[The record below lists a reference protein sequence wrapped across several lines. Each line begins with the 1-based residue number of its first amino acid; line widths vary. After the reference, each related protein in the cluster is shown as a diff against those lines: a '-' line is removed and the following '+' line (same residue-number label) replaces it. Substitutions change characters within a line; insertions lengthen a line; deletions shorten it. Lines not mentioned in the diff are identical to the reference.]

1 MGRTQKRLT
10 FGDPAYIGPGLGF
23 QAQHLARLDLFI
35 WPGPEFFMSHFDDI
49 LRPQALSSGLTV
61 SNKKQLFQ
69 RIAEIAAV
77 AYELDEQTVYERLM
91 ERERLG
97 STGFG
102 GGVAIPHA
110 KLDEL
115 SSMCAVVVLLEEP
128 VAFDAVDGLSVDVV
142 FALLSPADSGAEHL
156 KTLARVSRYLRDE
169 RHLARLRGAG
179 SQEALFALLAGN
191 EARDA
196 A

>member
-1 MGRTQKRLT
+1 MVH
-10 FGDPAYIGPGLGF
+10 FNDIVSPDA
-23 QAQHLARLDLFI
+23 LAT
-35 WPGPEFFMSHFDDI
+35 S
-49 LRPQALSSGLTV
+49 LSVNG
-61 SNKKQLFQ
+61 KKQLFQ
-69 RIAEIAAV
+69 KIAALAAGAYGLDADSV
-77 AYELDEQTVYERLM
+77 ADALF

-110 KLDEL
+110 KIPDL
-115 SSMCAVVVLLEEP
+115 SRMCGVVVLLDP
-128 VAFDAVDGLSVDVV
+128 PAPFDAVDEAPVDIV
-142 FALLSPADSGAEHL
+142 FALLSPVDSGAEHL

-169 RHLARLRGAG
+169 NNVVRLRGAG
-179 SQEALFALLAGN
+179 STEALHALLAGG

>member
-1 MGRTQKRLT
+1 MVSFNDIVSPEALAT
-10 FGDPAYIGPGLGF
+10 GLAANG
-23 QAQHLARLDLFI
+23 
-35 WPGPEFFMSHFDDI
+35 
-49 LRPQALSSGLTV
+49 
-61 SNKKQLFQ
+61 KKALFQ
-69 RIAEIAAV
+69 KIAALAAC
-77 AYELDEQTVYERLM
+77 AYELDADEVGDALF

-110 KLDEL
+110 KIAGLDK
-115 SSMCAVVVLLEEP
+115 MCGVVVLLEP
-128 VAFDAVDGLSVDVV
+128 AVPFDAVDEAAVDVV
-142 FALLSPADSGAEHL
+142 FALLSPLDSGAEHL

-169 RHLARLRGAG
+169 NNVARLRGAR
-179 SQEALFALLAGN
+179 STEALHALLAGG

>member
-1 MGRTQKRLT
+1 MVDFHDIVSADALAT
-10 FGDPAYIGPGLGF
+10 GLSANG
-23 QAQHLARLDLFI
+23 
-35 WPGPEFFMSHFDDI
+35 
-49 LRPQALSSGLTV
+49 
-61 SNKKQLFQ
+61 KKQLFQ
-69 RIAEIAAV
+69 KIAALAAR
-77 AYELDEQTVYERLM
+77 AYDLEADMVGDALF

-110 KLDEL
+110 KIAGLDR
-115 SSMCAVVVLLEEP
+115 MCGVVVLLDP
-128 VAFDAVDGLSVDVV
+128 AVPFDAVDDAPVDVV

-169 RHLARLRGAG
+169 GQVSRLRGAKSTG
-179 SQEALFALLAGN
+179 ALHALLSGGG
-191 EARDA
+191 ARDA

>member
-1 MGRTQKRLT
+1 MVHFNDIVAPEALAT
-10 FGDPAYIGPGLGF
+10 GLAANG
-23 QAQHLARLDLFI
+23 
-35 WPGPEFFMSHFDDI
+35 
-49 LRPQALSSGLTV
+49 
-61 SNKKQLFQ
+61 KKALFQ
-69 RIAEIAAV
+69 KIAALAAC
-77 AYELDEQTVYERLM
+77 AYGLEADEVGDALF

-110 KLDEL
+110 KIPGLDK
-115 SSMCAVVVLLEEP
+115 MCGVVVLLDP
-128 VAFDAVDGLSVDVV
+128 AVPFDAVDEAPVDVV
-142 FALLSPADSGAEHL
+142 FALLSPVDSGAEHL

-169 RHLARLRGAG
+169 NTVARLRGAQSTG
-179 SQEALFALLAGN
+179 ALHALLAGG

>member
-1 MGRTQKRLT
+1 MV
-10 FGDPAYIGPGLGF
+10 
-23 QAQHLARLDLFI
+23 
-35 WPGPEFFMSHFDDI
+35 HFDDI
-49 LRPQALSSGLTV
+49 VSSTALATSLSVNG
-61 SNKKQLFQ
+61 KKQLFQ
-69 RIAEIAAV
+69 KLAELAATAYGLDV
-77 AYELDEQTVYERLM
+77 ARVHESLT

-110 KLDEL
+110 KIEGLDK
-115 SSMCAVVVLLEEP
+115 MCGMVVLLDPP
-128 VAFDAVDGLSVDVV
+128 VSFDAVDDVPVDIV
-142 FALLSPADSGAEHL
+142 FALLSPLDSGAEHL

-169 RHLARLRGAG
+169 AQVARLRGAR
-179 SQEALFALLAGN
+179 SDAALHALLAGN